1 MPKKT
6 VNRILIK
13 LSGESLMGDKKY
25 GISIDTVNIIASYLK
40 NLLNKKTQLCIVI
53 GGGNIF
59 RGLEASSLGMERAN
73 ADYMGMLATV
83 LNGLALQNALEKI
96 NIETRVMSALPIQSI
111 CETYIRRRAIRHM
124 EKNRIVICTAGTGNP
139 YFSTDTSAALR
150 AAELDCDVIYKATQV
165 DGIYNKDP
173 KKFKNAKRYDK
184 ITYQKYLTENLKVMD
199 TSAITIARDNKI
211 SIKLFSLVSILMIIL
226 LYNNKLLS
234 NIRINMIFFYCLI
247 FTHQYP
253 YDFYVAN

>member
-1 MPKKT
+1 MPNKKN
-6 VNRILIK
+6 NRILIK
-13 LSGESLMGDKKY
+13 LSGESLMGSGNY
-25 GISIDTVNIIASYLK
+25 GISIDTVNHISKNLK
-40 NLLNKKTQLCIVI
+40 NLLVKKAQICVVI

-59 RGLEASSLGMERAN
+59 RGLEASSQGMERAN

-96 NIETRVMSALPIQSI
+96 NVPTRVMSAFPIQSI

-150 AAELDCDVIYKATQV
+150 AAELDCSVIYKATQV

-173 KKFKNAKRYDK
+173 NKFKNAK
-184 ITYQKYLTENLKVMD
+184 KYTKLSYKKYINENLKVMD
-199 TSAITIARDNKI
+199 TSANAISRDNNI
-211 SIKLFSLVSILMIIL
+211 PIKLFSILENNCFVKMFM
-226 LYNNKLLS
+226 NKLS
-234 NIRINMIFFYCLI
+234 HSEIS
-247 FTHQYP
+247 
-253 YDFYVAN
+253 